1 MIRVEHSVQIS
12 RSPEE
17 VFGHLTD
24 VARVP
29 EWQSSAVEMRA
40 AGSLAQGS
48 RIFEKRRLMGR
59 KLDNELEV
67 VAFDEIHADPRV
79 VVDAV
84 VEHVDDALRSLGGP
98 VKLTID
104 HELAAV
110 DCGTR
115 LTIVASGKAGS
126 LMKLAEPMIARTAEA
141 ELRGDLERLKE
152 LLEGS

>member
-1 MIRVEHSVQIS
+1 VIRVEHSVQIS

-29 EWQSSAVEMRA
+29 EWQSSAVEMRT

-59 KLDNELEV
+59 ELDNELEV
-67 VAFDEIHADPRV
+67 VAFDPPRRLT
-79 VVDAV
+79 
-84 VEHVDDALRSLGGP
+84 LRSLGGP

-110 DCGTR
+110 DGGTR
-115 LTIVASGKAGS
+115 LTVVASGKAGS

-141 ELRGDLERLKE
+141 ELREDFERLKE

>member
-40 AGSLAQGS
+40 AGLLAQGS

-59 KLDNELEV
+59 ELDNELEV
-67 VAFDEIHADPRV
+67 IAFDPPRRLT
-79 VVDAV
+79 
-84 VEHVDDALRSLGGP
+84 LRSLGGP

-110 DCGTR
+110 DGGTR
-115 LTIVASGKAGS
+115 LTVVASGKAGS

-141 ELRGDLERLKE
+141 ELRGDFERLKE
-152 LLEGS
+152 LLEGA